1 MRIKAALYNAEHL
14 EYGLVSI
21 PFPIPQDAYSETVR
35 MLEALDIGGPRARD
49 CTVEEIEG
57 SLPSPKCLEGRKIN
71 VDELDYLVKRLAS
84 FADGELAQ
92 FQGMAVKMGLNDM
105 TDLINLTFCCQEA
118 TVITD
123 FSDLE
128 QIGRDHYMNL
138 HGGCASMKELE
149 QLDGVETALLLISEN
164 EGTVTPYGVAY
175 DNGMQLSQVYQG
187 RNFPAYLYEDS
198 LLAVTLRPI
207 HADANDSQAVWLYL
221 PTSELQIERMLCR
234 DGMESAD
241 FARLEIQ
248 ANNLPAAIQT
258 VCDLELES
266 VFDLNSMC
274 AAIFKLT
281 QADRLKLDAAAGFAK
296 PESAAEIRRLAENL
310 DLFDFV
316 PHVRTPEEYGRYMI
330 QDSGQF
336 RYDSDL
342 DEFYDYGKYGRRCM
356 EQNQGM
362 FTSQGYISYHGT
374 LTMEELMTED
384 PAEQY
389 RKEQEEIARMEMD

>member
-1 MRIKAALYNAEHL
+1 M
-14 EYGLVSI
+14 
-21 PFPIPQDAYSETVR
+21 
-35 MLEALDIGGPRARD
+35 
-49 CTVEEIEG
+49 
-57 SLPSPKCLEGRKIN
+57 
-71 VDELDYLVKRLAS
+71 
-84 FADGELAQ
+84 
-92 FQGMAVKMGLNDM
+92 
-105 TDLINLTFCCQEA
+105 
-118 TVITD
+118 
-123 FSDLE
+123 
-128 QIGRDHYMNL
+128 
-138 HGGCASMKELE
+138 
-149 QLDGVETALLLISEN
+149 
-164 EGTVTPYGVAY
+164 
-175 DNGMQLSQVYQG
+175 
-187 RNFPAYLYEDS
+187 
-198 LLAVTLRPI
+198 VTLRPI

-234 DGMESAD
+234 DGMESED

-248 ANNLPAAIQT
+248 TNNLPATIQT
-258 VCDLELES
+258 VCDLEMES

-274 AAIFKLT
+274 ASISKLT

-296 PESAAEIRRLAENL
+296 PESASEICRLAENL

-330 QDSGQF
+330 QNSGQF

-362 FTSQGYISYHGT
+362 FTNQGYISYHGT

-389 RKEQEEIARMEMD
+389 RKEQEEIAGMEMG

>member
-57 SLPSPKCLEGRKIN
+57 SLPSLKCLEGRKIN
-71 VDELDYLVKRLAS
+71 VDELDYLVKRLDS

-105 TDLINLTFCCQEA
+105 TDLINLTFCCQKA

-123 FSDLE
+123 FFNLE
-128 QIGRDHYMNL
+128 WIGQEHYMNL
-138 HGGCASMKELE
+138 HGGCASVEELE

-164 EGTVTPYGVAY
+164 AGTVTPYGVVY
-175 DNGMQLSQVYQG
+175 DNGMQLSHAYQG

-198 LLAVTLRPI
+198 MLAVTLRPI
-207 HADANDSQAVWLYL
+207 HADTNDSQAVWLYL

-234 DGMESAD
+234 DGMESED

-274 AAIFKLT
+274 AAISTLT

-296 PESAAEIRRLAENL
+296 PESAAEICRLAENL
-310 DLFDFV
+310 
-316 PHVRTPEEYGRYMI
+316 R
-330 QDSGQF
+330 
-336 RYDSDL
+336 
-342 DEFYDYGKYGRRCM
+342 
-356 EQNQGM
+356 
-362 FTSQGYISYHGT
+362 
-374 LTMEELMTED
+374 
-384 PAEQY
+384 QY
-389 RKEQEEIARMEMD
+389 RTEK

>member
-21 PFPIPQDAYSETVR
+21 PFPIPQDAYSETVK
-35 MLEALDIGGPRARD
+35 MLEALDIGESRARD

-57 SLPSPKCLEGRKIN
+57 SVPSLKCLEGRKIN
-71 VDELDYLVKRLAS
+71 VDELDYLAKRLDS
-84 FADGELAQ
+84 FTDGELAQ

-138 HGGCASMKELE
+138 HGGCASMEELE

-164 EGTVTPYGVAY
+164 EGTVTPYGVVY
-175 DNGMQLSQVYQG
+175 DNGMQLSQGYQG

-234 DGMESAD
+234 DGMESED

-266 VFDLNSMC
+266 VFDLNAMC
-274 AAIFKLT
+274 AAISTLT

-296 PESAAEIRRLAENL
+296 PESAAEICRLAENL
-310 DLFDFV
+310 
-316 PHVRTPEEYGRYMI
+316 R
-330 QDSGQF
+330 
-336 RYDSDL
+336 
-342 DEFYDYGKYGRRCM
+342 
-356 EQNQGM
+356 
-362 FTSQGYISYHGT
+362 
-374 LTMEELMTED
+374 
-384 PAEQY
+384 QY
-389 RKEQEEIARMEMD
+389 RTEK

>member
-1 MRIKAALYNAEHL
+1 MKIKAALYNAEHL
-14 EYGLVSI
+14 EYGLVTI
-21 PFPIPQDAYSETVR
+21 PFPIPRDKYSETIK
-35 MLEALDIGGPRARD
+35 MLEALDIGGPQARD
-49 CTVEEIEG
+49 CAVEEIEG
-57 SLPSPKCLEGRKIN
+57 SLPSLKCLEGRKIN
-71 VDELDYLVKRLAS
+71 VDELDYLVKRLDS

-105 TDLINLTFCCQEA
+105 TDLINLTFCCQKA

-123 FSDLE
+123 FFNLE
-128 QIGRDHYMNL
+128 WIGQEHYMNL
-138 HGGCASMKELE
+138 HGGCASVEELE

-164 EGTVTPYGVAY
+164 AGTVTPYGVVY
-175 DNGMQLSQVYQG
+175 DNGMQLSHAYQG

-198 LLAVTLRPI
+198 MLAVTLRPI
-207 HADANDSQAVWLYL
+207 HADTNDSQAVWLYL

-234 DGMESAD
+234 DGMESED

-258 VCDLELES
+258 VCDLEPES
-266 VFDLNSMC
+266 VFDLNAMC
-274 AAIFKLT
+274 AAISKLT
-281 QADRLKLDAAAGFAK
+281 QADRLKLDAAVSLAK
-296 PESAAEIRRLAENL
+296 PESASKVRCLAENL
-310 DLFDFV
+310 KLFDFV
-316 PHVRTPEEYGRYMI
+316 PHIHTPEEYGRYMI

-336 RYDSDL
+336 SYDSDL
-342 DEFYDYGKYGRRCM
+342 DEFYDYGKYGRQCM

-384 PAEQY
+384 PTEQY
-389 RKEQEEIARMEMD
+389 QKEQEEIAGMEMS